1 MRERHEADGSVVN
14 DLVSLP
20 TDGSAEPRVIASGH
34 DFYAA
39 PRISADGRR
48 VAWLSWDHPRMPWD
62 GTELWTA
69 ELAGDGSVSG
79 ERLVAGGPDES
90 ILQPLWS
97 PSGELW
103 FASDRSGW
111 YNLYAVSLDQADG
124 AGGDKPHA
132 VPAGGPRGR
141 VRRRAVGVRPAAL
154 RVPRRTAASS
164 PPSPR
169 TAATASPC

>member
-1 MRERHEADGSVVN
+1 MSVRERHEAGGEVVN
-14 DLVSLP
+14 ELVSLP

-39 PRISADGRR
+39 PRLSPDGRR

-69 ELAGDGSVSG
+69 ELAGDGSLTG

-97 PSGELW
+97 PTGALW
-103 FASDRSGW
+103 FASDRTGW
-111 YNLYAVSLDQADG
+111 WNLYAVERTRQ
-124 AGGDKPHA
+124 GGTAACPPA
-132 VPAGGPRGR
+132 TRAARPPAGAPSPARSS
-141 VRRRAVGVRPAAL
+141 RA
-154 RVPRRTAASS
+154 
-164 PPSPR
+164 PPSSRACPGSSACR
-169 TAATASPC
+169 ATPS